1 MPVAGGPKITKTGIL
16 LEVDAANGS
25 SYASGSST
33 WINVFNQGT
42 NNGTINGTVGF
53 DPDDSKGALT
63 FPGTASTF
71 VDFGNIGNLSS
82 VWSFQVAVK
91 PAPSASGNYTILSYA
106 SGSDTGSITYK
117 LDYSSS
123 NQSAVLSAYSATG
136 STQIVYTITGSVPTG
151 SWSIINASYGNS
163 LLALNVNG
171 IPSAFSLTTGST
183 VGYNANNRL
192 YLGGTFGVTSS
203 FYTGSL
209 ASFFAYNS
217 DVPGVQLIQ
226 NYNAFAT
233 RFGRPP
239 SIFNAII
246 TDPDAYNFIETALII
261 DTNQQLA
268 INNLVTGLKTNNL
281 WDKMQAIYPFVGGTA
296 YSHKF
301 NLKDLRDTDAAFRIQ
316 FFGAVTHNNLGVS
329 ASVAGYGDT
338 RFFPSTNF
346 ANVTSSLH
354 ASIYMSAGTTNGG
367 IFTDYQAQSN
377 YQVRTLDISPNKLGE
392 ESSPTGRADITA
404 YSNFGYTSITSASP
418 EATTTGLD
426 RTGLWAVTRTSPTL
440 ATAYR
445 RSPVQ
450 NFTINNTNM
459 FTGLGVNNSM
469 RLFRGYQLNGTTTGG
484 LFTFASLGEG
494 LTTSE
499 IDTLYT
505 LLTSFNNTLGRS

>member
-151 SWSIINASYGNS
+151 SWSIINASYGSNVM
-163 LLALNVNG
+163 AMYVNG
-171 IPSAFSLTTGST
+171 APTAYQVTTGST

-203 FYTGSL
+203 FYTGSM

-217 DVPGVQLIQ
+217 DVPNIQLVQ
-226 NYNAFAT
+226 NYNAYAT

-239 SIFNAII
+239 SILAPASS
-246 TDPDAYNFIETALII
+246 DPDAFRFIQIAEITGQTEI
-261 DTNQQLA
+261 DA
-268 INNLVTGLKTNNL
+268 INNLVTGLKGAGL
-281 WDKMQAIYPFVGGTA
+281 WNKMQAIYPFIGGTA
-296 YSHKF
+296 FSHKY
-301 NLKDLRDTDAAFRIQ
+301 NLKDPTAYIITFSGVFVHDSTGIEF
-316 FFGAVTHNNLGVS
+316 LG
-329 ASVAGYGDT
+329 GIGD
-338 RFFPSTNF
+338 TNF
-346 ANVTSSLH
+346 APFAALADPLQSSHILLYNNKVTLSSGGWGLVTMGNGQFGDRGLNITVDYVQGGSSNLNAFGPSPGSISTTSIERVGLFAASRTATNLQGFYRRGGKTASVFSSTTVTSTPLTGNVKIGAEGPSGWGGQRGAAAFISL
-354 ASIYMSAGTTNGG
+354 GDGLTQ
-367 IFTDYQAQSN
+367 TDIDNYYTIILAYQTA
-377 YQVRTLDISPNKLGE
+377 L
-392 ESSPTGRADITA
+392 GRA
-404 YSNFGYTSITSASP
+404 
-418 EATTTGLD
+418 
-426 RTGLWAVTRTSPTL
+426 
-440 ATAYR
+440 
-445 RSPVQ
+445 
-450 NFTINNTNM
+450 
-459 FTGLGVNNSM
+459 
-469 RLFRGYQLNGTTTGG
+469 
-484 LFTFASLGEG
+484 
-494 LTTSE
+494 
-499 IDTLYT
+499 
-505 LLTSFNNTLGRS
+505 

>member
-163 LLALNVNG
+163 VVGMYVNG
-171 IPSAFSLTTGST
+171 APTAYQVTTGST

-217 DVPGVQLIQ
+217 DVPNTQLVQ
-226 NYNAFAT
+226 NYNAYAT
-233 RFGRPP
+233 RFGLRP
-239 SIFNAII
+239 SILAPASS
-246 TDPDAYNFIETALII
+246 DPDAFRFIEVANII
-261 DTNQQLA
+261 DQTQITA
-268 INNLVTGLKTNNL
+268 VNNLVTSLKGYGL

-296 YSHKF
+296 YSHKW
-301 NLKDLRDTDAAFRIQ
+301 NLKNPADSDNAFRIL
-316 FFGAVTHNNLGVS
+316 FSGAIIHSSKGVAFDINS
-329 ASVAGYGDT
+329 FGDT
-338 RFFPSTNF
+338 RFAPFSALTNPLESNHLSIYVSGSLGGLADAGNTNF
-346 ANVTSSLH
+346 IGHGLGIGANGGVNAYNAGSGLVGLSGQSGLMVATRTAVSS
-354 ASIYMSAGTTNGG
+354 SAG
-367 IFTDYQAQSN
+367 Y
-377 YQVRTLDISPNKLGE
+377 VRG
-392 ESSPTGRADITA
+392 
-404 YSNFGYTSITSASP
+404 SITSTGTSTLGPTTSP
-418 EATTTGLD
+418 
-426 RTGLWAVTRTSPTL
+426 RTGNIFIGKENGSWYGSGTSVVF
-440 ATAYR
+440 
-445 RSPVQ
+445 S
-450 NFTINNTNM
+450 FSSI
-459 FTGLGVNNSM
+459 
-469 RLFRGYQLNGTTTGG
+469 GT
-484 LFTFASLGEG
+484 G
-494 LTTSE
+494 LTTPDVE
-499 IDTLYT
+499 NLYT
-505 LLTSFNNTLGRS
+505 IVQAYNTSLNRAFNQ

>member
-151 SWSIINASYGNS
+151 SWSIINASYGSS

-217 DVPGVQLIQ
+217 DVPGAQLIQ

-301 NLKDLRDTDAAFRIQ
+301 NLKDLRDTNNAFRLQ
-316 FFGAVTHNNLGVS
+316 YVGTVTHTPLGISGSTNGYAESYYNPYTQNLTVS
-329 ASVAGYGDT
+329 SSAHISVYSTTRVNDGYMLLNTAGYADQSGFVIHANQSGNSSYNLSFGNNKSLSGATSTQTGFYLAT
-338 RFFPSTNF
+338 RTSLTDVAFYRRVNTGNASINTTGTYTTPYSNTTLRILGGPNF
-346 ANVTSSLH
+346 ANSF
-354 ASIYMSAGTTNGG
+354 AG
-367 IFTDYQAQSN
+367 A
-377 YQVRTLDISPNKLGE
+377 LGFV
-392 ESSPTGRADITA
+392 S
-404 YSNFGYTSITSASP
+404 FGY
-418 EATTTGLD
+418 
-426 RTGLWAVTRTSPTL
+426 
-440 ATAYR
+440 
-445 RSPVQ
+445 
-450 NFTINNTNM
+450 
-459 FTGLGVNNSM
+459 
-469 RLFRGYQLNGTTTGG
+469 
-484 LFTFASLGEG
+484 G
-494 LTTSE
+494 LT
-499 IDTLYT
+499 DTDAINLDSIISAYQT
-505 LLTSFNNTLGRS
+505 ALGRKPF

>member
-163 LLALNVNG
+163 VMAMYVNG
-171 IPSAFSLTTGST
+171 APTAYQVTTGST

-217 DVPGVQLIQ
+217 DVPNTQLVQ
-226 NYNAFAT
+226 NYNAYAT
-233 RFGRPP
+233 RFGLRP
-239 SIFNAII
+239 SILAPASS
-246 TDPDAYNFIETALII
+246 DPDAFRFIEVANII
-261 DTNQQLA
+261 DQTQITA
-268 INNLVTGLKTNNL
+268 VNNLVTSLKGYGL
-281 WDKMQAIYPFVGGTA
+281 WDKMVAIYPFIGGTA
-296 YSHKF
+296 YSHKY
-301 NLKDLRDTDAAFRIQ
+301 NLKNTGNTDASYRILFNGSMIHNSKGVAFDSYS
-316 FFGAVTHNNLGVS
+316 F
-329 ASVAGYGDT
+329 GDT
-338 RFFPSTNF
+338 RFAPFTALTNPTESNHLSVYISGSGGSF
-346 ANVTSSLH
+346 TAAGNSNYIEGGMGAHFS
-354 ASIYMSAGTTNGG
+354 AYQGMSAYGNISIPTYGTKGL
-367 IFTDYQAQSN
+367 A
-377 YQVRTLDISPNKLGE
+377 V
-392 ESSPTGRADITA
+392 
-404 YSNFGYTSITSASP
+404 
-418 EATTTGLD
+418 AT
-426 RTGLWAVTRTSPTL
+426 RTGLNSLAAYIRGTVIRTSTS
-440 ATAYR
+440 TA
-445 RSPVQ
+445 SPSG
-450 NFTINNTNM
+450 TNRTGNIYIGKENGDWDGM
-459 FTGLGVNNSM
+459 GLGTFFS
-469 RLFRGYQLNGTTTGG
+469 
-484 LFTFASLGEG
+484 FASIGTG
-494 LTTSE
+494 LTTPDVE
-499 IDTLYT
+499 NLYT
-505 LLTSFNNTLGRS
+505 VVQAYNTSLNRAFNQ